1 MPAMKWS
8 LFKFTPSTTKKPAVE
23 QPLEAFHA
31 VEIVSNGPCC
41 KAASEASDV
50 RFLSKEGPPTL
61 PLAACDSPHT
71 CRCRYRHHADRRRES
86 RRTSDHA
93 WSAQAPLPA
102 ARERRR
108 NDTGRRATDSIDHN
122 I

>member
-1 MPAMKWS
+1 MKWS
-8 LFKFTPSTTKKPAVE
+8 LFKSTPSTTKAAAR

-31 VEIVSNGPCC
+31 VEIVSNGACC
-41 KAASEASDV
+41 RAASEASAV
-50 RFLSKEGPPTL
+50 RFLSKEHPPAL
-61 PLAACDSPHT
+61 PLAACDSPQS

-102 ARERRR
+102 ERERRR
-108 NDTGRRATDSIDHN
+108 SRPGRRATDLVQRDF
-122 I
+122 